1 MPVTVSGTVLFA
13 VTDDTRAVQV
23 TEARTCASICW
34 TLAGHEIASR
44 ETDVFITPQRN
55 AKKSPLT
62 GQKSRRTKNEK
73 EHNQSQNQQ

>member
-34 TLAGHEIASR
+34 TLAGHEIASL
-44 ETDVFITPQRN
+44 ETDVSTLQPKN
-55 AKKSPLT
+55 AKKSP
-62 GQKSRRTKNEK
+62 
-73 EHNQSQNQQ
+73 

>member
-1 MPVTVSGTVLFA
+1 MPVTVSEAVLFA

-34 TLAGHEIASR
+34 TPATNVTASR

-55 AKKSPLT
+55 AKKSP
-62 GQKSRRTKNEK
+62 
-73 EHNQSQNQQ
+73 